1 MGWTGCGWVRGLRVR
16 VAGGVAVVVVAAGLV
31 AAVPAQGAVAAA
43 GGAVRPPAPGS
54 AAAAALRARF
64 HLGSGVAETLVGGR
78 HAAARAARVPVQDRA
93 ARPAA
98 PAWPAAG
105 SAAVSVA
112 AAPAGAG
119 AAGAGAAGAAG
130 APAGAGAGSGSG
142 SVPAGGWSA
151 AGGLPVAVAGVAAG
165 AGQVAVSRVR
175 VAVAGHAVAAA
186 AGVAGA
192 VVAVSRADGAGRA
205 GRVRVRV
212 SYGGFASA
220 FGGGYGPS
228 LELFTMAGCALSAPG
243 RRGCA
248 GMTPVA
254 TVNDAAAR
262 TVSAVVTVPAS
273 GQVVVAA
280 SPTPSGGTGDFR
292 ATSLAA
298 SSQAQVGLQAGDFQ
312 WSYPLRVPP
321 PIGGAA
327 PSLSLSYDS
336 GVTDGETAQGNSQP
350 GQVGE
355 GFSVAGAGGFI
366 ERRYVSCGDLI
377 SGVVK
382 GSVNNTGQAAATGD
396 QCYDGFNADLSL
408 GGHSGE
414 IIYDPSAK
422 AWRLSGDAGSTVN
435 FLHGAVN
442 GAWGQS
448 YWEVIEPDGTQFWF
462 GLGQLP
468 GWQAGDPVT
477 NSVWTEPVV
486 GLGAG
491 DPCNTPGSYAG
502 SVCANMPYRWNL
514 DLVVDPDGNATSYFY
529 NRETND
535 YLFGSTTG
543 NDGTKMAYTSGGT
556 LSRIDYGSQDN
567 AASGND
573 VYARMPLTVSFGY
586 SDRCTVTDG
595 SGNVDGATCDGDHA
609 SMADWPDVP
618 WYLSCAA
625 SGACSGPAHYA
636 PAFFD
641 TRMLTSVTTSAF
653 EGSNPQQQVDT
664 WDLGYTWQASDVG
677 ADLTLT
683 KITHQ
688 GDVGGTRALAPVQLG
703 YGEGCLPNRVQYD
716 TTFPA
721 MIRCRRT

>member
-1 MGWTGCGWVRGLRVR
+1 MGWTGSGWVRRVRVR
-16 VAGGVAVVVVAAGLV
+16 VAGVVAVVVVAAGVV
-31 AAVPAQGAVAAA
+31 AAVPAQAAVVAGSA
-43 GGAVRPPAPGS
+43 GGGVGPPAPGS

-64 HLGSGVAETLVGGR
+64 HLGSGVAETLVAGHHGAVR
-78 HAAARAARVPVQDRA
+78 GVRAPVQDRA
-93 ARPAA
+93 GRAA
-98 PAWPAAG
+98 AAAWPAAG
-105 SAAVSVA
+105 SAAVAVT
-112 AAPAGAG
+112 AAPA
-119 AAGAGAAGAAG
+119 AAAA
-130 APAGAGAGSGSG
+130 AGAGAGSG
-142 SVPAGGWSA
+142 VPGGGWSA

-165 AGQVAVSRVR
+165 AGQAAVSRVR
-175 VAVAGHAVAAA
+175 VAVAGHAVAVA

-192 VVAVSRADGAGRA
+192 VVAVSRADGAARA

-243 RRGCA
+243 RRGCG

-254 TVNDAAAR
+254 TVNDSKAQ
-262 TVSAVVTVPAS
+262 TLSAVVTVPAS

-280 SPTPSGGTGDFR
+280 SPTSSGGSGDFR

-298 SSQAQVGLQAGDFQ
+298 SSQAQVGLQTGDFQ

-321 PIGGAA
+321 PIAGAA

-350 GQVGE
+350 GQEGE

-382 GSVNNTGQAAATGD
+382 GSVNNTGQTAATGD
-396 QCYDGFNADLSL
+396 QCYDGLNAVLSL

-414 IIYDPSAK
+414 IIYDPAAK

-448 YWEVIEPDGTQFWF
+448 YWEVIQPDGTEFFF

-477 NSVWTEPVV
+477 NSVSTEPVV

-502 SVCANMPYRWNL
+502 SVCANMPYKWNL
-514 DLVVDPDGNATSYFY
+514 DLTVDPNGNATSYFY
-529 NRETND
+529 NRQTND

-543 NDGTKMAYTSGGT
+543 SDGTKMAYTSGGT
-556 LSRIDYGSQDN
+556 LSLIAYGSQDN

-573 VYARMPLTVSFGY
+573 VYAHMPFNVSFGY
-586 SDRCTVTDG
+586 SDRCTVTDK
-595 SGNVDGATCDGDHA
+595 SGNVDDATCDGDHA
-609 SMADWPDVP
+609 SMADWPDTP
-618 WYLSCAA
+618 WYLSCAS
-625 SGACSGPAHYA
+625 SGACSGQGA
-636 PAFFD
+636 
-641 TRMLTSVTTSAF
+641 TRRRSST
-653 EGSNPQQQVDT
+653 P
-664 WDLGYTWQASDVG
+664 
-677 ADLTLT
+677 
-683 KITHQ
+683 
-688 GDVGGTRALAPVQLG
+688 
-703 YGEGCLPNRVQYD
+703 
-716 TTFPA
+716 
-721 MIRCRRT
+721 RC